1 MTISRRHF
9 LQFAASTLA
18 TLGLSQFDIQR
29 QGLRYARVLAQPTPR
44 KLALLVGIN
53 KYDHFGN
60 DLQGCVTDVDLQRE
74 LLVHRFGFNPTDI
87 KVLSDTADDKPT
99 RENILTAFNE
109 HLIKQAQFGDV
120 VVFHFSGHGSRVVDP
135 TPVSNAIDSYNS
147 TFVPMDAAGNAEGIP
162 DIMGKTLFLL
172 MSALARKT
180 EHITAVLDCC
190 YSGGGTRGNVRIRS
204 VRNGSD
210 GQDAKVSP
218 IELEYQQQWLSQLSM
233 SPEDFAQQRDRSV
246 KGVMIAAAQR
256 DQEAADATFNQFD
269 AGVFTY
275 FLTQYLWQQTDAA
288 VSSAVASVSRS
299 IQVERFAQVPFP
311 DIQVNSGFEQKPIY
325 FVDRINTTQA
335 PPAEAVLIESN
346 GGRGSIWLGGI
357 DPASLAAFDV
367 GATFT
372 IAGTDEQGAQN
383 IKLLSR
389 QGLMGEVQLSG
400 AIAPGT
406 LLQEAARAIPRD
418 LKLRIGLDPSLEAD
432 AAQAQQ
438 ALQAI
443 RRIEPVPS
451 QSGNTP
457 YAGEVQ
463 YILTRMTANY
473 HRRLQGAANLPEV
486 GSIGLVSQ
494 SIDEIIPNSFD
505 KAGERVE
512 DAIARLSSKL
522 TALVAARII
531 KLTLNANSSRLNLEA
546 SMQREDTA
554 SAIIGKAFTVR
565 GSHRPSTETPNDSR
579 QLPVNTPFQF
589 RIANQ
594 ESSDLYISIL
604 VVDPSGEIT
613 VLFPNQYGAAADTTR
628 IGAKQTLTVPDPAK
642 DSFQFATESQGVGEA
657 LIIASRSPLRQALLA
672 LRNLAAE
679 QQLPQRG
686 AFVTPS
692 VEAIGDLLSDLS
704 GDRGN
709 NTSTGNSPILRTS
722 EIAALSITFAVV

>member
-1 MTISRRHF
+1 
-9 LQFAASTLA
+9 
-18 TLGLSQFDIQR
+18 
-29 QGLRYARVLAQPTPR
+29 
-44 KLALLVGIN
+44 
-53 KYDHFGN
+53 
-60 DLQGCVTDVDLQRE
+60 
-74 LLVHRFGFNPTDI
+74 
-87 KVLSDTADDKPT
+87 
-99 RENILTAFNE
+99 
-109 HLIKQAQFGDV
+109 
-120 VVFHFSGHGSRVVDP
+120 
-135 TPVSNAIDSYNS
+135 
-147 TFVPMDAAGNAEGIP
+147 
-162 DIMGKTLFLL
+162 
-172 MSALARKT
+172 
-180 EHITAVLDCC
+180 
-190 YSGGGTRGNVRIRS
+190 
-204 VRNGSD
+204 
-210 GQDAKVSP
+210 
-218 IELEYQQQWLSQLSM
+218 M
-233 SPEDFAQQRDRSV
+233 SPEDFAQQRDRTV
-246 KGVMIAAAQR
+246 KGVVIAAAQR
-256 DQEAADATFNQFD
+256 NQEADDATFNQFD

-299 IQVERFAQVPFP
+299 IQSEQFAQVPFP
-311 DIQVNSGFEQKPIY
+311 DIQVSSGFEQKPIY
-325 FVDRINTTQA
+325 FVDRINTTQS
-335 PPAEAVLIESN
+335 PPAEAVLIEYN
-346 GGRGSIWLGGI
+346 GGRGSVWLGGI
-357 DPASLAAFDV
+357 DPASLAAFDA

-372 IAGTDEQGAQN
+372 IAGTDGQGAQN

-389 QGLMGEVQLSG
+389 QGLTGEVQLSG

-438 ALQAI
+438 ALQSI

-494 SIDEIIPNSFD
+494 SIDEIIPDSFG
-505 KAGERVE
+505 KAGESVK
-512 DAIARLSSKL
+512 DTIARLSSKL

-546 SMQREDTA
+546 SMQREDSA

-565 GSHRPSTETPNDSR
+565 GSHRPSTVTPSDSR
-579 QLPVNTPFQF
+579 QLPTNTPFQF

-594 ESSDLYISIL
+594 EPSDLYISIL

-628 IGAKQTLTVPDPAK
+628 IGANQTLTVPDPAK
-642 DSFQFATESQGVGEA
+642 DSFQFATESKGVGEA

-704 GDRGN
+704 GDRGGG
-709 NTSTGNSPILRTS
+709 TGIGGSAQIQVS
-722 EIAALSITFAVV
+722 EIAALSITFQVV